1 MSLRRAGIMLL
12 LVGAVL
18 LGHPAVAHADIIR
31 GIANLIGAV
40 FEIPRATLAGTF
52 SGPPILGTAVGLLS
66 GTFNSVTMV
75 ASGALELLGSAIPIA
90 KTVAPF
96 LIPVFL

>member
-1 MSLRRAGIMLL
+1 MKRAGACLMLIGAM
-12 LVGAVL
+12 LVV
-18 LGHPAVAHADIIR
+18 HPAAAHADIVR
-31 GIANLIGAV
+31 GIADLIGAV

-52 SGPPILGTAVGLLS
+52 GGPPILGTAVGLLS

-90 KTVAPF
+90 KTVAPY